1 VGDLPI
7 RTRVGLLGSRAA
19 SGLSAALGR
28 GRGTVI
34 GGSVAARIDRR
45 TLERLAAGRT
55 TAIVS
60 ATNGKSTTTTM
71 LAAALREL
79 GPVAHN
85 DGGSNMEAGLI
96 VALDAARR
104 APYAVLEADELYL
117 GPISRATRPQVLTL
131 MNIAR
136 DYLERGVRYKRLIRH
151 WRDTFARIDW
161 PCTIVA
167 NADDPLV
174 VWSLR
179 PVMAPNGATDRG
191 SGLPESQS
199 GLAGPGA
206 GLAGPAAQASGRPPI
221 ELVWVAGGHRWAGD
235 GLVCRDDLVALQ
247 RDGVEWWCD
256 ACGQRRPV
264 PTWSLSDGVVHG
276 PGVEERLELGMP
288 GDVNEVN
295 ALFALATAV
304 QLGVDAGAA
313 ARAFSGVVDVDGR
326 YGRRILDGRA
336 VRLLLS
342 KNPAS
347 WQESVDIIEA
357 SDDALIFDITA
368 RGDLNARD
376 TSFVWEA
383 PLERLAGRRVIAT
396 GLRAHDI
403 ALRLEVAGLEVT
415 AIADPFEAIRAC
427 PPGPVTVATNYPAF
441 LELRDT
447 LPRVPNLVPAPG
459 VTPSNA
465 AGSGAARS

>member
-1 VGDLPI
+1 VGDLPV
-7 RTRVGLLGSRAA
+7 RTRVGLLASRSA
-19 SGLSAALGR
+19 SRLSAALGR

-34 GGSVAARIDRR
+34 GGSIAARIDPA
-45 TLERLAAGRT
+45 TLRRLAAGRT

-71 LAAALREL
+71 LAAAVRQV

-96 VALDAARR
+96 VALDGARR
-104 APYAVLEADELYL
+104 APFAILEADELYL
-117 GPISRATRPQVLTL
+117 GPISRATRPQVVTL

-151 WRDTFARIDW
+151 WRETFSGIDW
-161 PCTIVA
+161 PVTIVA

-179 PVMAPNGATDRG
+179 PVMASD
-191 SGLPESQS
+191 
-199 GLAGPGA
+199 
-206 GLAGPAAQASGRPPI
+206 ASSPI
-221 ELVWVAGGHRWAGD
+221 DIVWVAGGHRWEGD
-235 GLVCRDDLVALQ
+235 GLVCRDDLVAL
-247 RDGVEWWCD
+247 RREGPEWWCEV
-256 ACGQRRPV
+256 CGQRRPS
-264 PTWSLSDGVVHG
+264 PTWSLSDAVVRG

-288 GDVNEVN
+288 GSVNEVN
-295 ALFALATAV
+295 ALFALVTAV
-304 QLGVDAGAA
+304 QLGIDPGVA
-313 ARAFSGVVDVDGR
+313 ARSFRGVIDVDGR
-326 YGRRILDGRA
+326 YGRRTLDGRS

-357 SDDALIFDITA
+357 SDDALVFDITA

-396 GLRAHDI
+396 GVRAHDI

-415 AIADPFEAIRAC
+415 AIPDPFEAIRAC

-441 LELRDT
+441 LELRDA
-447 LPRVPNLVPAPG
+447 LPRVPTG
-459 VTPSNA
+459 E
-465 AGSGAARS
+465 GAA

>member
-1 VGDLPI
+1 VPPGDLPL
-7 RTRVGLLGSRAA
+7 RTRVGLLASRTA

-34 GGSVAARIDRR
+34 GGSVAARLDPQ

-55 TAIVS
+55 IAIVS
-60 ATNGKSTTTTM
+60 ATNGKSTTSLL
-71 LAAALREL
+71 LAAAVRDGL

-104 APYAVLEADELYL
+104 APFAVLEADELYL
-117 GPISRATRPQVLTL
+117 GPISRATKPRVITL

-136 DYLERGVRYKRLIRH
+136 DYLERGVRYKRLVRH
-151 WRDTFARIDW
+151 WRETFGQIDW

-179 PVMAPNGATDRG
+179 PVMPGDGADAADTDRG
-191 SGLPESQS
+191 I
-199 GLAGPGA
+199 
-206 GLAGPAAQASGRPPI
+206 PPVQV
-221 ELVWVAGGHRWAGD
+221 VWVAGGHRWAGD
-235 GLVCRDDLVALQ
+235 GLVCRDDLVALH
-247 RDGVEWWCD
+247 RDGSDWWCEV
-256 ACGQRRPV
+256 CGQRRPK
-264 PTWSLSDGVVHG
+264 PAWSLADGVVWG
-276 PGVEERLELGMP
+276 PDVQHPLELGMP
-288 GDVNEVN
+288 GEVNEVN

-304 QLGVDAGAA
+304 QLGIDPGVAA
-313 ARAFSGVVDVDGR
+313 HAFRGVVDVDGR
-326 YGRRILDGRA
+326 YGRRELDGRS

-347 WQESVDIIEA
+347 WQESVDIIEE
-357 SDDALIFDITA
+357 SDDPLIFDITA

-396 GLRAHDI
+396 GVRAHDI
-403 ALRLEVAGLEVT
+403 ALRLEVAGLDVT
-415 AIADPFEAIRAC
+415 AIPDVFEAIRAC
-427 PPGPVTVATNYPAF
+427 PAGPVTVATNYPAF
-441 LELRDT
+441 LELRDA
-447 LPRVPNLVPAPG
+447 LPRTA
-459 VTPSNA
+459 TD
-465 AGSGAARS
+465 R

>member
-1 VGDLPI
+1 VPCRAGPSPAGPGAGSLARVSLGDLPV
-7 RTRVGLLGSRAA
+7 RTRLGLLGSRLA
-19 SGLSAALGR
+19 SGASAALGR

-34 GGSVAARIDRR
+34 GGAIATRVDPH
-45 TLERLAAGRT
+45 TLQRLAAGRT

-71 LAAALREL
+71 LAAAVRTL

-85 DGGSNMEAGLI
+85 DGGSNMESGLI

-104 APYAVLEADELYL
+104 APYAILEADELYL
-117 GPISRATRPQVLTL
+117 GPLSRATRPRVLTL

-151 WRDTFARIDW
+151 WRETFGRIDW
-161 PCTIVA
+161 ACTIVA

-179 PVMAPNGATDRG
+179 PVMAGGDGEDRDRG
-191 SGLPESQS
+191 R
-199 GLAGPGA
+199 A
-206 GLAGPAAQASGRPPI
+206 PI
-221 ELVWVAGGHRWAGD
+221 EIVWVAGGHRWAGD
-235 GLVCRDDLVALQ
+235 GLVCRDDLVAIRRDGDEWWCPVCGERRPAPAWSL
-247 RDGVEWWCD
+247 RDGVV
-256 ACGQRRPV
+256 R
-264 PTWSLSDGVVHG
+264 G
-276 PGVEERLELGMP
+276 PGIEIGLELGMP

-295 ALFALATAV
+295 ALFALISAV

-313 ARAFSGVVDVDGR
+313 ARSFRGVVDVDGR
-326 YGRRILDGRA
+326 YGRRLLDGRA

-357 SDDALIFDITA
+357 SDDALVFDITA

-396 GLRAHDI
+396 GVRAHDI
-403 ALRLEVAGLEVT
+403 ALRLEMAGLEVR
-415 AIADPFEAIRAC
+415 AIRDPFEAIRAC

-441 LELRDT
+441 LELRDA
-447 LPRVPNLVPAPG
+447 LPRVPNLAPEA
-459 VTPSNA
+459 PS
-465 AGSGAARS
+465 

>member
-1 VGDLPI
+1 MPVGDLPL
-7 RTRVGLLGSRAA
+7 RTRLGLLASRLA

-34 GGSVAARIDRR
+34 GGAIATRVDPG
-45 TLERLAAGRT
+45 TLRRLAAGRT

-71 LAAALREL
+71 LAAAVRTL

-85 DGGSNMEAGLI
+85 DGGSNMESGLI
-96 VALDAARR
+96 VALDGARR
-104 APYAVLEADELYL
+104 APYAILEADELYL
-117 GPISRATRPQVLTL
+117 GPIARATRPRVLTL

-136 DYLERGVRYKRLIRH
+136 DYLERGVRYKRLVRH
-151 WRDTFARIDW
+151 WRETFGRIDW
-161 PCTIVA
+161 PMTIVA

-179 PVMAPNGATDRG
+179 PVMIGGEGRDRDQG
-191 SGLPESQS
+191 K
-199 GLAGPGA
+199 A
-206 GLAGPAAQASGRPPI
+206 PI

-235 GLVCRDDLVALQ
+235 GLVCRDDLVTI
-247 RDGVEWWCD
+247 RREGDDWWCD
-256 ACGQRRPV
+256 TCGQRRPT
-264 PTWSLSDGVVHG
+264 PTWSLRDGIVHG
-276 PGVEERLELGMP
+276 PGVEVQLQLGMP
-288 GDVNEVN
+288 GQVNEVN

-304 QLGVDAGAA
+304 QLGVPADAA
-313 ARAFSGVVDVDGR
+313 ARALGTIADIDGR
-326 YGRRILDGRA
+326 YVRWSFDGRD

-357 SDDALIFDITA
+357 SDDAVVFDITA

-383 PLERLAGRRVIAT
+383 PIERLAGRRVIAT
-396 GLRAHDI
+396 GVRAHDI
-403 ALRLEVAGLEVT
+403 ALRLELAGLDVT
-415 AIADPFEAIRAC
+415 AIPDPFEAIRAC

-441 LELRDT
+441 LELRDA
-447 LPRVPNLVPAPG
+447 LPR
-459 VTPSNA
+459 TSNRLGRSRVA
-465 AGSGAARS
+465 A

>member
-1 VGDLPI
+1 
-7 RTRVGLLGSRAA
+7 
-19 SGLSAALGR
+19 
-28 GRGTVI
+28 VI
-34 GGSVAARIDRR
+34 GGSIAARIDPR

-71 LAAALREL
+71 LAAAVRTV

-85 DGGSNMEAGLI
+85 DRGSNMESGLI
-96 VALDAARR
+96 TALDEARS
-104 APYAVLEADELYL
+104 APFAILEADELYL
-117 GPISRATRPQVLTL
+117 GPIARATHPRVLTL

-136 DYLERGVRYKRLIRH
+136 DYLERGVRYKRLVRH
-151 WRDTFARIDW
+151 WRDTFGRIDW

-179 PVMAPNGATDRG
+179 PVMGEGD
-191 SGLPESQS
+191 
-199 GLAGPGA
+199 AGI
-206 GLAGPAAQASGRPPI
+206 PPI
-221 ELVWVAGGHRWAGD
+221 ELVWVAGGHRWDGD
-235 GLVCRDDLVALQ
+235 GLVCRDDLVAL
-247 RDGVEWWCD
+247 RREGEDWWCD
-256 ACGQRRPV
+256 VCGQRRPS
-264 PTWSLSDGVVHG
+264 PTWRLEGGVVRG
-276 PGVEERLELGMP
+276 PGVEQRLELGMP

-295 ALFALATAV
+295 ALFALVTAV
-304 QLGVDAGAA
+304 QLSVDAGTA
-313 ARAFSGVVDVDGR
+313 ARAFRGVVDVDGR
-326 YGRRILDGRA
+326 YGRRLLDGRS

-357 SDDALIFDITA
+357 SDEPLIFDITA

-396 GLRAHDI
+396 GVRAHDI
-403 ALRLEVAGLEVT
+403 ALRLEVAGLDVT
-415 AIADPFEAIRAC
+415 AIPDPYDAIRGC
-427 PPGPVTVATNYPAF
+427 PAGPVTVATNYPAF
-441 LELRDT
+441 LELRDG
-447 LPRVPNLVPAPG
+447 L
-459 VTPSNA
+459 
-465 AGSGAARS
+465 AR

>member
-1 VGDLPI
+1 
-7 RTRVGLLGSRAA
+7 LLASRGAG
-19 SGLSAALGR
+19 GLSAALGR
-28 GRGTVI
+28 GRGSVI
-34 GGSVAARIDRR
+34 GGSIANRVDPR

-60 ATNGKSTTTTM
+60 ATNGKSTTTTL
-71 LAAALREL
+71 LAAAMRTV

-85 DGGSNMEAGLI
+85 DGGSNMASGLI
-96 VALDAARR
+96 TALDADRR
-104 APYAVLEADELYL
+104 APFAILEADELYL
-117 GPISRATRPQVLTL
+117 GPIARATHPRVMTL

-136 DYLERGVRYKRLIRH
+136 DYLERGVRYKRLVRH
-151 WRDTFARIDW
+151 WRETFGRIDW

-179 PVMAPNGATDRG
+179 PVMRDGDHG
-191 SGLPESQS
+191 ID
-199 GLAGPGA
+199 
-206 GLAGPAAQASGRPPI
+206 PI

-235 GLVCRDDLVALQ
+235 GLVCRDDLVALE
-247 RDGVEWWCD
+247 RVGDDWWCPV
-256 ACGQRRPV
+256 CGQRRPS
-264 PTWSLSDGVVHG
+264 PTWRLESGVVHG
-276 PGVEERLELGMP
+276 PEVQQALELGMP

-295 ALFALATAV
+295 ALFALVTAV
-304 QLGVDAGAA
+304 QLGVDPATAA
-313 ARAFSGVVDVDGR
+313 AAFRGVVDVDGR
-326 YGRRILDGRA
+326 YGRRSLDGRA

-347 WQESVDIIEA
+347 WQETVAVIEA
-357 SDDALIFDITA
+357 SNEPLIFDITA

-396 GLRAHDI
+396 GVRAHDI
-403 ALRLEVAGLEVT
+403 ALRLEVAGLDVT
-415 AIADPFEAIRAC
+415 AIADPYAAIRAC

-441 LELRDT
+441 LELRDG
-447 LPRVPNLVPAPG
+447 L
-459 VTPSNA
+459 
-465 AGSGAARS
+465 AREAS